1 MKVIKFFEHEGFE
14 YQIAHLETQFAVQLW
29 FKYPGDTRWELGH
42 EKDIPLGE
50 NASYVAA
57 TMRAFI
63 VGELDHDE
71 YNRLLPS

>member
-1 MKVIKFFEHEGFE
+1 MKVIKIFEHEGFG
-14 YQIAHLETQFAVQLW
+14 YQMAHLETEFRVQLW
-29 FKYPGDTRWELGH
+29 FKFPGDTGWELGH
-42 EKDIPLGE
+42 GEDIPFGE
-50 NASYVAA
+50 TASYVAA